1 MKIHF
6 LKYIIGCTAL
16 LLLSFNKD
24 KGTFNTSDFIEWYKL
39 NADSTQFT
47 QKWDDITYTL
57 KFMPK
62 ELKLMRQLHFEEIKT
77 KKELNSWYKQ
87 NDEMLEFNLKIEG
100 NSKNLLTDYS
110 SDETAYQDKLF
121 YFIESAQADLKLVIE
136 GDTLIPFHYQF
147 ENHYGNAPFVTLY
160 FAFKVSKNQKIKE
173 LIFNDYAFSGIEIP
187 FVINRLNNLNIP
199 KIK

>member
-1 MKIHF
+1 MKINF
-6 LKYIIGCTAL
+6 LKYIIGCTVL
-16 LLLSFNKD
+16 ILLSFIKD

-39 NADSTQFT
+39 NADSTQFS
-47 QKWDDITYTL
+47 QKWEDITYTL

-62 ELKLMRQLHFEEIKT
+62 ELKLMRELHFEEIKT
-77 KKELNSWYKQ
+77 KKELNSWYQK
-87 NDEMLEFNLKIEG
+87 NDEMFEFNLKIEG
-100 NSKNLLTDYS
+100 NSKNLLADYS
-110 SDETAYQDKLF
+110 LDETAYQDKLF
-121 YFIESAQADLKLVIE
+121 YFIESAQADLKLVID
-136 GDTLIPFHYQF
+136 GDTIIPFHYQF
-147 ENHYGNAPFVTLY
+147 ENHYGNAPFVNLY